1 MKKKSGLSLIFLAV
15 FIDLLGFGILIPIL
29 PAFAEKILGMDETA
43 IGIVIAVYSL
53 VQFFFN
59 PILGKISDKHGR
71 KPVIVVCLLIN
82 ALGYVIFAF
91 TNSFLML
98 MVSRIVAGVGGSSI
112 AVAQAFIADV
122 TTKETRSKGMGIIG
136 AAFGLGFVFGPL
148 IGGLLSKSGYMVTG
162 LGSASFSFIAFIFTL
177 IFLPETNVNRD
188 AEAVVGRKIIN
199 LSSMKKAF
207 SNPNLAILIS
217 LYFILTFSFANIYG
231 TFALLGIQEYGFTD
245 LQNGYIFGIIGITS
259 ASVQG
264 GLIGTITRLI
274 GKKKILMIG
283 SFLIMVTLAIIPYAG
298 NFLWLA
304 VDSVFLSL
312 GTGML
317 QPTVTS
323 LISEIT
329 SDADQGA
336 ILGTNQA
343 MSAMARFFGPLW
355 GGFTFQYLGYP
366 FPFLTGAA
374 FMILI
379 VGATIFYIPKK
390 IKFTN

>member
-1 MKKKSGLSLIFLAV
+1 
-15 FIDLLGFGILIPIL
+15 
-29 PAFAEKILGMDETA
+29 
-43 IGIVIAVYSL
+43 
-53 VQFFFN
+53 
-59 PILGKISDKHGR
+59 
-71 KPVIVVCLLIN
+71 
-82 ALGYVIFAF
+82 
-91 TNSFLML
+91 
-98 MVSRIVAGVGGSSI
+98 
-112 AVAQAFIADV
+112 
-122 TTKETRSKGMGIIG
+122 
-136 AAFGLGFVFGPL
+136 
-148 IGGLLSKSGYMVTG
+148 
-162 LGSASFSFIAFIFTL
+162 
-177 IFLPETNVNRD
+177 
-188 AEAVVGRKIIN
+188 
-199 LSSMKKAF
+199 
-207 SNPNLAILIS
+207 
-217 LYFILTFSFANIYG
+217 
-231 TFALLGIQEYGFTD
+231 
-245 LQNGYIFGIIGITS
+245 
-259 ASVQG
+259 
-264 GLIGTITRLI
+264 
-274 GKKKILMIG
+274 MIG